1 MTPRADGQQP
11 AFAPIRV
18 RPATCGDGPGLA
30 VLMAEMERHYEG
42 ANAIETA
49 IAAERL
55 RAHWPRSDGAL
66 MLVAFAGDDPDAAI
80 VGLATLF
87 RLFPGRA
94 VQPSCWLKELY
105 VAKAAR
111 GQGVGASLMRACAG
125 HVRGMGATRL
135 DWTTATANGGA
146 RRFYEGLGGFALDAV
161 VYRLEGAALDRLAVE
176 APARTDASDSDPD
189 SDIDEMTPEALRSA
203 LRHARAA
210 IRTHRDATGHDL
222 CWHHPD
228 LWALLPERIAPT
240 VAVPPWPQF
249 LRGCV
254 AYRASLD
261 RELPD
266 APVHGN
272 EYRND
277 R

>member
-1 MTPRADGQQP
+1 MTPRADEQR
-11 AFAPIRV
+11 AIAPVIV
-18 RPATCGDGPGLA
+18 RPATCSDGPGLA

-42 ANAIETA
+42 ADAIETA

-55 RAHWPRSDGAL
+55 RTHWPRSDGAL
-66 MLVAFAGDDPDAAI
+66 MLVAIARDDPDAAI
-80 VGLATLF
+80 IGFATLF

-94 VQPSCWLKELY
+94 VQPSCCLKELY

-125 HVRGMGATRL
+125 HVRGMGGTRL
-135 DWTTATANGGA
+135 DWTTATANGEA
-146 RRFYEGLGGFALDAV
+146 RRLYESLGGLALDAV
-161 VYRLEGAALDRLAVE
+161 VYRLEGAALDRLAGE
-176 APARTDASDSDPD
+176 APAQADVAASDPD
-189 SDIDEMTPEALRSA
+189 SDIDAMTPEALRSA
-203 LRHARAA
+203 LRHARTA
-210 IRTHRDATGHDL
+210 IRAHRDATGHEL

-228 LWALLPERIAPT
+228 LWALLPEPIAPT
-240 VAVPPWPQF
+240 VAVPPWPLF

-266 APVHGN
+266 ATVDATEYGN
-272 EYRND
+272 GK
-277 R
+277 